1 MKFNKIEFLEEIKN
15 ELTKAQIKDIELFGS
30 KKNTRFP
37 LILIDFGVIRN
48 NVSTIDS
55 TRKIKY
61 IEVPIII
68 EIYTK
73 DTREITKEKSC
84 LEIEDKIISCFEE
97 SENLRNLTFI
107 SSMQLPNLDNNV
119 NRWRITYNATI
130 NVENS
135 GII

>member
-15 ELTKAQIKDIELFGS
+15 ELTKAKIKDVELFGS

-37 LILIDFGVIRN
+37 LILIEFGAIRN

-61 IEVPIII
+61 IEVPIVI

-84 LEIEDKIISCFEE
+84 LEIEEKIISCIEE

-107 SSMQLPNLDNNV
+107 SSMQLPNLDSNV
-119 NRWRITYNATI
+119 NRWRISYNATI
-130 NVENS
+130 NVENN